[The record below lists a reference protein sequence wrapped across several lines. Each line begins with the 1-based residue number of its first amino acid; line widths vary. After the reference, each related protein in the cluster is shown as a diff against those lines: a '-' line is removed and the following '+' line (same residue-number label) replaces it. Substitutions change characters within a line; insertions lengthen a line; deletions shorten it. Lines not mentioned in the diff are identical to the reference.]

1 MPARAPTKINLFVL
15 EELLRE
21 GLDQKHIAKA
31 LGVHSS
37 SITRAKK
44 KIKTGLPCLTGTP
57 SPEQRVQLMSIHGK
71 AIDAISELLL
81 LFDKVKGYID
91 KMENGE
97 PVEMADGKVMILP
110 APMETRLKGVAEAR
124 QLIQAMSVVLE
135 RIMALKNLLEWQ
147 DRVMMLLEEL
157 DPDARDKFT
166 RTLKLDPTLERFRKP
181 NN

>member
-1 MPARAPTKINLFVL
+1 MPARAPTKVNLFVL

-21 GLDQKHIAKA
+21 GLDQTQIAKA
-31 LGVHSS
+31 MGVNPS

-44 KIKTGLPCLTGTP
+44 KIKSGLPCLTGVP
-57 SPEQRVQLMSIHGK
+57 SPEHIHQLMQIHGK
-71 AIDAISELLL
+71 AIDAISELLD
-81 LFDKVKGYID
+81 LFEKVKGYIE
-91 KMENGE
+91 KMERGE
-97 PVEMADGKVMILP
+97 PVELANGTVVDLP

-147 DRVMMLLEEL
+147 DRIMMLLEEL

-166 RTLKLDPTLERFRKP
+166 RTIKLDPTLERFRKP
-181 NN
+181 HN